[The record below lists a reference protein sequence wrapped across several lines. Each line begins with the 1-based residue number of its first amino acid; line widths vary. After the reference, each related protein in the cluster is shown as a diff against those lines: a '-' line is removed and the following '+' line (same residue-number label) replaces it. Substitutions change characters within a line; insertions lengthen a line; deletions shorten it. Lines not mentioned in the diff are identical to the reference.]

1 MFDNLSASIS
11 NVFRNITGRGRLT
24 VDNIK
29 DILQKIRISLLE
41 ADVSL
46 IVVNELLARI
56 KSNALNHAVNNN
68 LTPEQEFLKI
78 VKNEL
83 VLIMGEKNCTL
94 NLQVVPPVVIL
105 MVGQQGAGKTTS
117 VGKLGKFLREKY
129 SKKILATSVDIY
141 RPAAIQQ
148 LKILAE
154 QAGIDFYSSE
164 PNKKV
169 INIAKDALQQAK
181 IKFYDVLLV
190 DTAGRLHTDDVMMQE
205 IKQIHLAIQPIET
218 LLVSD
223 AMTGQDAVNIAK
235 SFNTVLPLTG
245 IVLTKVDSDTR
256 GGAALSMSYITGQPI
271 KFIGIGEK
279 NEALEPFHPDRI
291 ASRILG
297 MGDILSLIEAIEN
310 KVDREKAKKIASS
323 LKKGN
328 NFNLNDFLDHLQQL
342 RNIGGVNGLIEKLPG
357 IGGLPENVKSQMNDI
372 SLKRM
377 EVIIESMTELERIH
391 PEIIKGSRKRRIALG
406 SGTLVKDVNQFLKQF
421 NEMQAMMKK
430 IQKGGMKN
438 MMRNMKDLISPG
450 AFTR

>member
-1 MFDNLSASIS
+1 MFENLSASIS
-11 NVFRNITGRGRLT
+11 NAFRNITGRGKLT
-24 VDNIK
+24 ADNIK

-83 VLIMGEKNCTL
+83 VSIMGEKNYTI
-94 NLQVVPPVVIL
+94 NLQAVPPVVIL
-105 MVGQQGAGKTTS
+105 VVGQQGAGKTTS

-129 SKKILATSVDIY
+129 NKKILVTSVDIY
-141 RPAAIQQ
+141 RPAAIKQ

-154 QAGIDFYSSE
+154 QVGIDFYSSE
-164 PNKKV
+164 SNKHAS
-169 INIAKDALQQAK
+169 NIAKDALQQAK
-181 IKFYDVLLV
+181 IRFYDVLLV

-205 IKQIHLAIQPIET
+205 IQQIHLATQPTET

-223 AMTGQDAVNIAK
+223 AMTGQDAANIAK
-235 SFNTVLPLTG
+235 AFNIALPLTG

-271 KFIGIGEK
+271 KFIGTGEK
-279 NEALEPFHPDRI
+279 NEALETFYPDRI

-310 KVDREKAKKIASS
+310 KVDRKKAKKIASS

-328 NFNLNDFLDHLQQL
+328 DFNLNDFLDHLQQL
-342 RNIGGVNGLIEKLPG
+342 RNIGGVNSLIEKLPG
-357 IGGLPENVKSQMNDI
+357 IGGLPENVRSQMNDI

-377 EVIIESMTELERIH
+377 EVIIESMTSLERIH
-391 PEIIKGSRKRRIALG
+391 PEIIKSSRKRRIALG
-406 SGTLVKDVNQFLKQF
+406 SGTLVQDVNQFLKQF
-421 NEMQAMMKK
+421 NEMQTMMKK

-450 AFTR
+450 AFPK

>member
-11 NVFRNITGRGRLT
+11 NAFRNITGRGRLT
-24 VDNIK
+24 ADNIK

-46 IVVNELLARI
+46 IVVDELLERI
-56 KSNALNHAVNNN
+56 KSNALDHAVNNN

-78 VKNEL
+78 VKHEL
-83 VLIMGEKNCTL
+83 VSIMGEKNSTL
-94 NLQVVPPVVIL
+94 NLQVVPPIVIL
-105 MVGQQGAGKTTS
+105 IVGQQGAGKTTS

-129 SKKILATSVDIY
+129 NKKILVTSVDIY
-141 RPAAIQQ
+141 RPAAIKQ

-154 QAGIDFYSSE
+154 QVGIDFYSSE
-164 PNKKV
+164 SNKKV
-169 INIAKDALQQAK
+169 SNIAKDALQQAK

-190 DTAGRLHTDDVMMQE
+190 DTAGRLHTDDLMMQE
-205 IKQIHLAIQPIET
+205 IKHIHLAIQPTET

-223 AMTGQDAVNIAK
+223 AMTGQDAANIAK
-235 SFNTVLPLTG
+235 AFNIALPLTG

-271 KFIGIGEK
+271 KFIGTGEK
-279 NEALEPFHPDRI
+279 NEALEPFYPDRI

-310 KVDREKAKKIASS
+310 KVDRKKAKKIASS

-357 IGGLPENVKSQMNDI
+357 IGGLPENVRSQMNDI

-377 EVIIESMTELERIH
+377 EVIIESMTNLERIH

-406 SGTLVKDVNQFLKQF
+406 SGTLVQDVNQFLKQF
-421 NEMQAMMKK
+421 NEMQTMMKK

-450 AFTR
+450 VFTK